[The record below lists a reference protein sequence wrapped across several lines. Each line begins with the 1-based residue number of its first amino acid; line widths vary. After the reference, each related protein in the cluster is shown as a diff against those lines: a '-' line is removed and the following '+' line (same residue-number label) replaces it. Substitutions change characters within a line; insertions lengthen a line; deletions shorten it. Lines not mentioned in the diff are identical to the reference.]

1 MSDRKREYI
10 GLEVEVLVAPDPSL
24 KGMRGTVV
32 DETRNT
38 FVVRGDGKDRRI
50 PKQGA
55 RFGFTADG
63 GFVISGDEIPFRPED
78 RIKKAR

>member
-1 MSDRKREYI
+1 MSERKREYI
-10 GLEVEVLVAPDPSL
+10 GLDVEILEAPDPSMRGL
-24 KGMRGTVV
+24 RGTVI

-38 FVVRGDGKDRRI
+38 FMVRGGGKDRRI

-55 RFGFTADG
+55 RFGFAADG
-63 GFVISGDEIPFRPED
+63 GFVITGDEIPFRPED